1 MYMLRNNFQE
11 LKKTWKYCL
20 LWIIVTTP
28 VFTFVMLSYEM
39 GYVRHYAWWDDAWNA
54 VSSFFGSATENIA
67 QQILGA
73 LQNSLEALKQKA
85 IEGWMDVF
93 VWLLGALIFEKH
105 DLYFFALGLLLGLI
119 SPGATIVSTLGV
131 LLTLRRIVSGW
142 LSGAEWAAIGVA
154 VALELIP
161 LGEDIAVLPIV
172 WMILTARTTL
182 WLSLGVYVSRFFK
195 ETFESKGM
203 FSLLFKLMGFIGF
216 ILAIADILGFG
227 IISLVRW

>member
-1 MYMLRNNFQE
+1 MYVLRNNFPE

-20 LWIIVTTP
+20 LLVIVTTP
-28 VFTFVMLSYEM
+28 VFTFIMLSYEM
-39 GYVRHYAWWDDAWNA
+39 GYVRRYAWWDDAWNA
-54 VSSFFGSATENIA
+54 VSNFFGSATEDIA

-73 LQNSLEALKQKA
+73 IQGSLEALKQEA
-85 IEGWMDVF
+85 MEGWMDIF
-93 VWLLGALIFEKH
+93 TWLIEALIFEKH

-119 SPGATIVSTLGV
+119 SPGATIVATLGT
-131 LLTLRRIVSGW
+131 LLTVRRIVSGW

-161 LGEDIAVLPIV
+161 LGEDIVVLPIV
-172 WMILTARTTL
+172 WSILVARTTL

-216 ILAIADILGFG
+216 ILALADILGFG
-227 IISLVRW
+227 IMRLVRW

>member
-1 MYMLRNNFQE
+1 
-11 LKKTWKYCL
+11 
-20 LWIIVTTP
+20 
-28 VFTFVMLSYEM
+28 MLSYEM

-54 VSSFFGSATENIA
+54 ITGFLGGTAEELANI
-67 QQILGA
+67 ILGA
-73 LQNSLEALKQKA
+73 INNALEAGKQKVMQS
-85 IEGWMDVF
+85 WMDIF
-93 VWLLGALIFEKH
+93 TWLISALIFEKH

-161 LGEDIAVLPIV
+161 LGEDITILPIV

-182 WLSLGVYVSRFFK
+182 WLSLGVYISRFFK